1 MLITAVF
8 SVAVDFGV
16 LEAIWTIIR
25 LNMKVKPNYWW
36 TFFVKLLSKLSFK
49 IVLSLNLTWT

>member
-1 MLITAVF
+1 MTAVF

-36 TFFVKLLSKLSFK
+36 TFFVKAAIQALF
-49 IVLSLNLTWT
+49 LNLCFR

>member
-8 SVAVDFGV
+8 SVAVDFGAP
-16 LEAIWTIIR
+16 EAIWTIIR

-36 TFFVKLLSKLSFK
+36 TFFVKLLSKLSLKLCFR
-49 IVLSLNLTWT
+49 

>member
-1 MLITAVF
+1 MTAVF